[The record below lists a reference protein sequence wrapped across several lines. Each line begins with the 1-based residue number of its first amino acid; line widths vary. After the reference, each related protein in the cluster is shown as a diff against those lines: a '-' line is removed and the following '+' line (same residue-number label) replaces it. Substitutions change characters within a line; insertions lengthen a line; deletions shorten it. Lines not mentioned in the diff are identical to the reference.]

1 MSLMSLE
8 SLKTAR
14 ITPAKV
20 AIFVARDVM
29 RRAAAVAVAWRRR
42 NDLRELARFDDRML
56 ADLGLSRGDVASA
69 ASEPMW
75 RDPTLRLSALAIERR
90 AAERDH
96 VRWRRGRI
104 AAARETRVEGARS
117 REACAD

>member
-29 RRAAAVAVAWRRR
+29 RRATAVAVAWKRRG
-42 NDLRELARFDDRML
+42 DLRELAHFDDRML
-56 ADLGLSRGDVASA
+56 ADLGLSRGDIASA

-75 RDPTLRLSALAIERR
+75 RDPTLRLSALAVERR
-90 AAERDH
+90 AAARDH
-96 VRWRRGRI
+96 ARWRRETI
-104 AAARETRVEGARS
+104 ETARETRVQGTRS